1 MKDRGFSIWSAAI
14 DLIALGAMTLVISL
28 GVVTI
33 CPAATAL
40 YYSVAKSVRRGRGGP
55 YREYFRSFRE
65 NFRQGAALSVILA
78 LFCAVGFFAAVYVVN
93 LPQSAAVDFFY
104 RATFFFALIVAF
116 LILAVAMASTGVGV
130 LYAGAVLCSSLIIST
145 FAYDDRCDWT
155 KYAMVM
161 PVSRKELVAG
171 KYVMLA
177 LMVVGGSVIAFLA
190 SLVSNAIT
198 GQIPLNWNGLQELIF
213 SALTAL
219 IFALVYGSVAIP
231 LILRFGAE
239 QGRVLLVAAL
249 LVPAAVCLVAYQIG
263 KWLGIVLTDQDV
275 VLLVCGVAVAALVW
289 VAVSYRISCSIFAK
303 QELS

>member
-1 MKDRGFSIWSAAI
+1 MKSMVLK
-14 DLIALGAMTLVISL
+14 DLYNIK
-28 GVVTI
+28 
-33 CPAATAL
+33 CN
-40 YYSVAKSVRRGRGGP
+40 AKSVLV
-55 YREYFRSFRE
+55 S
-65 NFRQGAALSVILA
+65 
-78 LFCAVGFFAAVYVVN
+78 
-93 LPQSAAVDFFY
+93 
-104 RATFFFALIVAF
+104 F

-177 LMVVGGSVIAFLA
+177 LMVVGSVIAFLA

-263 KWLGIVLTDQDV
+263 KWLGIVLTDQGV

>member
-1 MKDRGFSIWSAAI
+1 MKSMVLK
-14 DLIALGAMTLVISL
+14 DLYNIK
-28 GVVTI
+28 
-33 CPAATAL
+33 CN
-40 YYSVAKSVRRGRGGP
+40 AKSVLV
-55 YREYFRSFRE
+55 S
-65 NFRQGAALSVILA
+65 
-78 LFCAVGFFAAVYVVN
+78 
-93 LPQSAAVDFFY
+93 
-104 RATFFFALIVAF
+104 F

-145 FAYDDRCDWT
+145 FAYDDRWT

-249 LVPAAVCLVAYQIG
+249 LVPAAVCFVAYQIG
-263 KWLGIVLTDQDV
+263 KWLGIVLTDQGV

>member
-1 MKDRGFSIWSAAI
+1 MKSMVLK
-14 DLIALGAMTLVISL
+14 DLYNIK
-28 GVVTI
+28 
-33 CPAATAL
+33 CN
-40 YYSVAKSVRRGRGGP
+40 AKSV
-55 YREYFRSFRE
+55 
-65 NFRQGAALSVILA
+65 
-78 LFCAVGFFAAVYVVN
+78 
-93 LPQSAAVDFFY
+93 
-104 RATFFFALIVAF
+104 LISF

-213 SALTAL
+213 SALAAL

-249 LVPAAVCLVAYQIG
+249 LVPAAVCFVAYQVG
-263 KWLGIVLTDQDV
+263 K
-275 VLLVCGVAVAALVW
+275 
-289 VAVSYRISCSIFAK
+289 RPH
-303 QELS
+303 

>member
-1 MKDRGFSIWSAAI
+1 MKSMVLK
-14 DLIALGAMTLVISL
+14 DLYNIK
-28 GVVTI
+28 
-33 CPAATAL
+33 CN
-40 YYSVAKSVRRGRGGP
+40 AKSVLV
-55 YREYFRSFRE
+55 SF
-65 NFRQGAALSVILA
+65 F
-78 LFCAVGFFAAVYVVN
+78 
-93 LPQSAAVDFFY
+93 
-104 RATFFFALIVAF
+104 
-116 LILAVAMASTGVGV
+116 ILAVAMASTGVGV

-249 LVPAAVCLVAYQIG
+249 VPAAVCLVAYQIG
-263 KWLGIVLTDQDV
+263 KWLGIVLTDQGV